1 MLSILVVFVK
11 ILLEDAVAIVVAK
24 ETVLTHLAVVAAT
37 ITTFLIMDLPQ
48 TILTTGFYT
57 GTKKLPFKQTL
68 KGFFTNLKN
77 VDIDFVFYLCY
88 NQNVKKTLEFV
99 MININDI
106 VKKEFIDLSKE
117 EREFVHKLFL
127 KYYVRREIA
136 EQNKQLSKI
145 FSMQNNSSQSI
156 ATFFNFF
163 NSSFLN
169 CNLISCLSEQEAS
182 TYYLTNLPNDEFNW
196 LVNNA
201 ASFNRQMALVC
212 FSMRDHERIPNR
224 VDLKTMI
231 AYANMQNLAIKNIES
246 GAYTSIYD
254 AITNAAQTI
263 RHEFKQKYGHS
274 LNDNRA
280 KEACENYKAPGKK
293 VSTIFSKMLLQLQN
307 EIELMPQNEAQKL
320 IETLFTP
327 THLSMHNLKKAVAVA
342 PIKAEQEIKH
352 AQNIQ
357 KNIAIKSNTD
367 GKIEFND
374 YCDIRDFD
382 EVFSNSFE
390 QQCFKEEMVEALM
403 TNLKPIQN
411 EISNQLSKKK

>member
-1 MLSILVVFVK
+1 
-11 ILLEDAVAIVVAK
+11 
-24 ETVLTHLAVVAAT
+24 
-37 ITTFLIMDLPQ
+37 
-48 TILTTGFYT
+48 
-57 GTKKLPFKQTL
+57 
-68 KGFFTNLKN
+68 
-77 VDIDFVFYLCY
+77 
-88 NQNVKKTLEFV
+88 

-182 TYYLTNLPNDEFNW
+182 TYYLTNLSNDEFNW

-201 ASFNRQMALVC
+201 NSFNRQMALVC
-212 FSMRDHERIPNR
+212 FSLRDHERIPNR

-246 GAYTSIYD
+246 GTYKSIYD

-280 KEACENYKAPGKK
+280 KETCENYKAPGKK
-293 VSTIFSKMLLQLQN
+293 VSTIFLKMLSQLQN
-307 EIELMPQNEAQKL
+307 EIEAMPTHEAQKL

-327 THLSMHNLKKAVAVA
+327 TDLSMQNLKKAVAVT
-342 PIKAEQEIKH
+342 PIKAEQEIKT

-367 GKIEFND
+367 GKIEFDD
-374 YCDIRDFD
+374 YCDIRDYD
-382 EVFSNSFE
+382 EAFSYSFE
-390 QQCFKEEMVEALM
+390 QQCFKEEMIEALM

>member
-1 MLSILVVFVK
+1 
-11 ILLEDAVAIVVAK
+11 
-24 ETVLTHLAVVAAT
+24 
-37 ITTFLIMDLPQ
+37 
-48 TILTTGFYT
+48 
-57 GTKKLPFKQTL
+57 
-68 KGFFTNLKN
+68 
-77 VDIDFVFYLCY
+77 
-88 NQNVKKTLEFV
+88 

-145 FSMQNNSSQSI
+145 FSTQNNSSQSI
-156 ATFFNFF
+156 ATFFNYF

-182 TYYLTNLPNDEFNW
+182 TYYLSNLSNDEFNW

-201 ASFNRQMALVC
+201 NSFNRQMALVC
-212 FSMRDHERIPNR
+212 FSLRDHERIPNR

-246 GAYTSIYD
+246 GTYKSIYD

-280 KEACENYKAPGKK
+280 KETCENYKAPGKK
-293 VSTIFSKMLLQLQN
+293 VSTIFLKMLSQLQH
-307 EIELMPQNEAQKL
+307 EIEAMPTYEAQKL

-327 THLSMHNLKKAVAVA
+327 TNLSMHNLKKAVAVA
-342 PIKAEQEIKH
+342 PIKAEKEVQH
-352 AQNIQ
+352 ARNIQ
-357 KNIAIKSNTD
+357 KNLAIKSSTD
-367 GKIEFND
+367 GKIEFDD
-374 YCDIRDFD
+374 YCDIRDYD
-382 EVFSNSFE
+382 EAFSYSFE
-390 QQCFKEEMVEALM
+390 QQCFKEEMIEALM
-403 TNLKPIQN
+403 TNLKSVQI
-411 EISNQLSKKK
+411 ELSSQLSKKK

>member
-1 MLSILVVFVK
+1 
-11 ILLEDAVAIVVAK
+11 
-24 ETVLTHLAVVAAT
+24 
-37 ITTFLIMDLPQ
+37 
-48 TILTTGFYT
+48 
-57 GTKKLPFKQTL
+57 
-68 KGFFTNLKN
+68 
-77 VDIDFVFYLCY
+77 
-88 NQNVKKTLEFV
+88 

-182 TYYLTNLPNDEFNW
+182 TYYLTNLSNDEFNW

-201 ASFNRQMALVC
+201 YSFNRQMALVC
-212 FSMRDHERIPNR
+212 FSLRDHERIPNR

-246 GAYTSIYD
+246 GTYKSIYD

-280 KEACENYKAPGKK
+280 KETCENYKAPGKK
-293 VSTIFSKMLLQLQN
+293 VSTIFLKMLSQLQN
-307 EIELMPQNEAQKL
+307 EIEAMPTHEAQKL

-327 THLSMHNLKKAVAVA
+327 TDLSMQNLKKAVAVT
-342 PIKAEQEIKH
+342 PIKAEQEIKT

-367 GKIEFND
+367 GKIEFDD
-374 YCDIRDFD
+374 YCDIRDYD
-382 EVFSNSFE
+382 EAFSYSFE
-390 QQCFKEEMVEALM
+390 QQCFKEEMIEALM

>member
-1 MLSILVVFVK
+1 
-11 ILLEDAVAIVVAK
+11 
-24 ETVLTHLAVVAAT
+24 
-37 ITTFLIMDLPQ
+37 
-48 TILTTGFYT
+48 
-57 GTKKLPFKQTL
+57 
-68 KGFFTNLKN
+68 
-77 VDIDFVFYLCY
+77 
-88 NQNVKKTLEFV
+88 

-182 TYYLTNLPNDEFNW
+182 TYYLTNLSNDEFNW

-201 ASFNRQMALVC
+201 SSFNRQMALVC

-246 GAYTSIYD
+246 GTYKSIYD

-280 KEACENYKAPGKK
+280 KETCENYKAPGKK
-293 VSTIFSKMLLQLQN
+293 VSTIFLKMLSQLQN
-307 EIELMPQNEAQKL
+307 EIEAMPTHEAQKL

-327 THLSMHNLKKAVAVA
+327 TDLSMQNLKKAVAVA
-342 PIKAEQEIKH
+342 PIKAEQEIKT

-367 GKIEFND
+367 GKIEFDD
-374 YCDIRDFD
+374 YCDIRDYD
-382 EVFSNSFE
+382 EAFSYSFE
-390 QQCFKEEMVEALM
+390 QQCFKEEMIEALM

>member
-1 MLSILVVFVK
+1 
-11 ILLEDAVAIVVAK
+11 
-24 ETVLTHLAVVAAT
+24 
-37 ITTFLIMDLPQ
+37 
-48 TILTTGFYT
+48 
-57 GTKKLPFKQTL
+57 
-68 KGFFTNLKN
+68 
-77 VDIDFVFYLCY
+77 
-88 NQNVKKTLEFV
+88 

-127 KYYVRREIA
+127 KYYVRREIV
-136 EQNKQLSKI
+136 EQNKKLSKI

-182 TYYLTNLPNDEFNW
+182 TYYLTNLSNDEFNW

-201 ASFNRQMALVC
+201 SSFNRQMALVC

-246 GAYTSIYD
+246 GTYKSIYD

-280 KEACENYKAPGKK
+280 KETCENYKAPGKK
-293 VSTIFSKMLLQLQN
+293 VSTIFLKMLSQLQN
-307 EIELMPQNEAQKL
+307 EIEAMPTHEAQKL

-327 THLSMHNLKKAVAVA
+327 TDLSMQNLKKAVAVA
-342 PIKAEQEIKH
+342 PIKAEQEIKT

-367 GKIEFND
+367 GKIEFDD
-374 YCDIRDFD
+374 YCDIRDYD
-382 EVFSNSFE
+382 EAFSYSFE
-390 QQCFKEEMVEALM
+390 QQCFKEEMIEALM
-403 TNLKPIQN
+403 TNLKSVQI
-411 EISNQLSKKK
+411 ELSSQLPKKK